1 MFDHTRF
8 TREQLDREYNLRG
21 HTPDFQDFLDRYAA
35 HSRDARGSLKCTL
48 DIAYGKAPG
57 ERLDVFHARLPGSPV
72 LVFIH
77 GGYWQ
82 LLDKSDHSFPALGF
96 VPAGCAVVSI
106 NYTLAPAA
114 HMDEIVRQAQA
125 AVEWVC
131 DHAADFGGDPQ
142 RIYVAGH
149 SAGGH
154 LAAMV
159 PAAPTLQARSAPR
172 GGLRGIAPVSGL
184 FDLEPLRHTYQQ
196 PVLQLDAAAARRNS
210 PIHNIP
216 TCGLSLLAAV
226 GNLEPTPFTQGT
238 QDYANIWHDRGNSG
252 KSLVLPEEHH
262 FSVVLQL
269 MDADSTLGQA
279 LVAQMGL

>member
-8 TREQLDREYNLRG
+8 TREQLDKEYNLRAR
-21 HTPDFQDFLDRYAA
+21 TPDFQDFLDRYAA
-35 HSRDARGSLKCTL
+35 HSTEARRTLKCTL
-48 DIAYGKAPG
+48 DIAYGKAAG
-57 ERLDVFHARLPGSPV
+57 ERLDVFHAQRPGSPV

-114 HMDEIVRQAQA
+114 PMDEIVRQAQA
-125 AVEWVC
+125 AVAWVC
-131 DHAADFGGDPQ
+131 AHAAEFGGDPG
-142 RIYVAGH
+142 RIYVTGH

-154 LAAMV
+154 LAAMI
-159 PAAPTLQARSAPR
+159 PPAPTLQARIAPR
-172 GGLRGIAPVSGL
+172 GGIRGIAPISGL

-196 PVLQLDAAAARRNS
+196 PVLQLSEEVARRNS
-210 PIHNIP
+210 PMHNIP
-216 TCGLSLLAAV
+216 TCGMSLLAAA
-226 GNLEPTPFTQGT
+226 GSLEPLPFTQGT
-238 QDYANIWHDRGNSG
+238 QDYASTWNKKGNSG
-252 KSLVLPEEHH
+252 EAVILPKEHH

-269 MDADSTLGQA
+269 ADADSTLA
-279 LVAQMGL
+279 KAMLHQMGL